1 MSSVDDLSPAVAW
14 LLCVQAFEQHAML
27 YLALYACSIFHWS
40 VICSLQVLAVICRR
54 GYLW

>member
-14 LLCVQAFEQHAML
+14 LLCVQAFEQHTML
-27 YLALYACSIFHWS
+27 YLALHACSIFHWS